1 MLEKL
6 DTVGWGGLTHAF
18 GTAEEIPAFITA
30 LRAEDPQMRGDA
42 RDELWSSLLHEG
54 RRYEADVYTVPFLA
68 DLAADP
74 TTFDRAA
81 IVDLLAALAIGS
93 DHPYLVTG
101 FPIERLRPSP
111 DAVDESWHLL
121 YSEWSGRAP
130 GAPPGEADELR
141 VYDAVRAE
149 LPRMLT
155 LLDDTDGAVIEA
167 AAYLLAWF
175 PEAARDTVGPLLA
188 VAGQRGWRRDLRV
201 TALLAAGLAARG
213 PVPESAVIAS
223 LAHDDDEEV
232 RWAAAVAWTLT
243 AGATVPEEPRGVLR
257 ARAGGG
263 IGPEEPVLAPWGLG
277 RAEWSVRLLEHLGD
291 PAAADSRAALV
302 RAEATKRHLGPWVER
317 LGEAFYLAFGD
328 DERTA
333 SLRYADLTPAQRW
346 LVDHLVRHPDA
357 LIAEPDEVTE
367 LLRWYGLPDSH
378 PALTAY
384 AAAAA

>member
-18 GTAEEIPAFITA
+18 GTAEEIPAFIAA
-30 LRAEDPQMRGDA
+30 LRGDDPQVRGDA
-42 RDELWSSLLHEG
+42 RDELWTSLLHEG
-54 RRYEADVYTVPFLA
+54 RRYEADVYTVPFLV
-68 DLAADP
+68 DLAVDP
-74 TTFDRAA
+74 ATFERAA
-81 IVDLLAALAIGS
+81 IVDLLTAQAIGS

-121 YSEWSGRAP
+121 YSEWSGRPAGESP
-130 GAPPGEADELR
+130 APGEADELR

-149 LPRMLT
+149 LPRIVT
-155 LLDDTDGAVIEA
+155 LLDDTDGDLIEA

-175 PEAARDTVGPLLA
+175 PEAARDTVVPLLA
-188 VAGQRGWRRDLRV
+188 VAGHHDWRRDVRV

-213 PVPESAVIAS
+213 PVPESAVIAG
-223 LAHDDDEEV
+223 LVHDPDEEV
-232 RWAAAVAWTLT
+232 RWAAAVAWALT
-243 AGATVPEEPRGVLR
+243 AGATVPEEPRAVLR

-263 IGPEEPVLAPWGLG
+263 IGADEPVLAPWGLT

-291 PAAADSRAALV
+291 PGAADARAALV
-302 RAEATKRHLGPWVER
+302 RREVMKRHYGPWAER

-328 DERTA
+328 DARTGP
-333 SLRYADLTPAQRW
+333 LGYADLTPAQRW

-378 PALTAY
+378 PALSAY
-384 AAAAA
+384 AA

>member
-6 DTVGWGGLTHAF
+6 DTVGWSGLTHAF

-30 LRAEDPQMRGDA
+30 LRAEDPQVRGDA
-42 RDELWSSLLHEG
+42 RDELWTSLLHEG
-54 RRYEADVYTVPFLA
+54 RRYEADVYAVPFLA
-68 DLAADP
+68 DLATDP
-74 TTFDRAA
+74 ATYDRAA
-81 IVDLLAALAIGS
+81 IVDLLTAMAIGS
-93 DHPYLVTG
+93 DHPYLLTG
-101 FPIERLRPSP
+101 FPIERLRPTP

-121 YSEWSGRAP
+121 HSEWSGRAVGEP
-130 GAPPGEADELR
+130 RMPGEADELR

-149 LPRMLT
+149 LPRIAA
-155 LLDDTDGAVIEA
+155 LLDDTDGDVIEA

-175 PEAARDTVGPLLA
+175 PEAAHDTVVPLLA
-188 VAGQRGWRRDLRV
+188 VAGHHDWRRDLRV

-213 PVPESAVIAS
+213 PVPESAVITS
-223 LAHDDDEEV
+223 LAHDGDEEV

-243 AGATVPEEPRGVLR
+243 AGTAVPEDPRAVLR
-257 ARAGGG
+257 ARAGAG
-263 IGPEEPVLAPWGLG
+263 IGPDEPVLAPWGMG

-291 PAAADSRAALV
+291 PGAADARAALV
-302 RAEATKRHLGPWVER
+302 RAEATRRPHGPWAER

-328 DERTA
+328 DERASPAGYAELTA
-333 SLRYADLTPAQRW
+333 AQRW

-367 LLRWYGLPDSH
+367 LLRWHGLPDSH

-384 AAAAA
+384 AA

>member
-18 GTAEEIPAFITA
+18 GTAEEIPAFIAA
-30 LRAEDPQMRGDA
+30 LRADDPQVRGDA

-54 RRYEADVYTVPFLA
+54 RRYQADVYTVPFLT
-68 DLAADP
+68 DLAVDP
-74 TTFDRAA
+74 ATFDRAA
-81 IVDLLAALAIGS
+81 IVDLLTAQAIGS

-121 YSEWSGRAP
+121 YSEWSGR
-130 GAPPGEADELR
+130 GADEPPVPGEADELR
-141 VYDAVRAE
+141 AYDAVRAE
-149 LPRMLT
+149 LPRIVT
-155 LLDDTDGAVIEA
+155 LLDDTDGDLIQA

-175 PEAARDTVGPLLA
+175 PEAARDTVAPLLA
-188 VAGQRGWRRDLRV
+188 VAGRHGWRRDVRV

-213 PVPESAVIAS
+213 PVPESAVIAGMV
-223 LAHDDDEEV
+223 HDADEEV
-232 RWAAAVAWTLT
+232 RWAAAVAWALT
-243 AGATVPEEPRGVLR
+243 AGATVPEEPRVVLR

-263 IGPEEPVLAPWGLG
+263 LGPDEPVLAPWGLT

-291 PAAADSRAALV
+291 PGAAEARAALV
-302 RAEATKRHLGPWVER
+302 RSEATKQLHGPWAER

-328 DERTA
+328 DARTSPLA
-333 SLRYADLTPAQRW
+333 YADLTPAQRW
-346 LVDHLVRHPDA
+346 LVEHLVRHPDA
-357 LIAEPDEVTE
+357 LIAEPAEVTE

-384 AAAAA
+384 AA

>member
-30 LRAEDPQMRGDA
+30 LRAEDPEVRGDA

-54 RRYEADVYTVPFLA
+54 RRYQADLYTVPFLA

-74 TTFDRAA
+74 FTYDRAA
-81 IVDLLAALAIGS
+81 IVDLLTAMAIGS
-93 DHPYLVTG
+93 DHPYLLTG

-121 YSEWSGRAP
+121 YSEWSGHAAGDP
-130 GAPPGEADELR
+130 PAVPGELDELR

-149 LPRMLT
+149 LPRIVR
-155 LLDDTDGAVIEA
+155 LLDDSDGAVIEA

-175 PEAARDTVGPLLA
+175 PEAAGDTVVPLLA

-213 PVPESAVIAS
+213 PVPESAVIAG
-223 LAHDDDEEV
+223 LVHDEDPEV
-232 RWAAAVAWTLT
+232 SWAAAVAWTFT
-243 AGATVPEEPRGVLR
+243 AGATVPEEARAVLR
-257 ARAGGG
+257 ARAGAG
-263 IGPEEPVLAPWGLG
+263 IGPDEPVLAPWGLT

-291 PAAADSRAALV
+291 PGAAEARAALV
-302 RAEATKRHLGPWVER
+302 RSEATRQEHGPWAQR

-328 DERTA
+328 DGR
-333 SLRYADLTPAQRW
+333 SIPPGYADLTPAQRW

-357 LIAEPDEVTE
+357 LVAEPDEVTE

-378 PALTAY
+378 LALSAY
-384 AAAAA
+384 AA